1 MANVHIASAANEVAQ
16 ALPSTAT
23 VTVSKHG
30 IQAVETL
37 RLPTQTETQ
46 SQWTWSRTFSGME
59 ILTNPSVDYRVKTD
73 IVIKTMDGTTNYDGK
88 ITEEM
93 YHIVKKMARPTSDP
107 ISTAS
112 SNITVTVN
120 NASMSLQ
127 PSRDTRLITTAY
139 PDEAEPHNQR
149 KHYGLNQLDKYADQ
163 AFCDYNQLAVDDTEE
178 QLNNN
183 ALRETYPTRVF
194 CNVGANSVLPR
205 RFVSCVTVTGAL
217 ASGAAAGNAN
227 DVTVQ
232 DVEDVNGVVLG
243 KIVLTKINGGTDGL
257 PALGS
262 AQIFSDATRGGVD
275 AVTVTDYADLP
286 DGTYSVDGNDVKVS
300 TLAVSDFAAANTT
313 LTRAEALAH
322 QNFIIN
328 QGAANDITGFTV
340 YHDICQP
347 LSHPYFR
354 DNAMRDNTLVNV
366 RYFDCTVNFNA
377 SQFVEVANRAELNKF
392 GVQITTATRSLHY
405 DNVAA
410 DGLTMDAL
418 KPHLSLDLVTPSVP
432 LPTIS
437 DKVIST
443 YHTMVSPAEPG
454 ELDDKQLKSANI
466 QLAQVPDRIYVF
478 ARSDKM
484 LSTDA
489 LTRLG
494 VCTRI
499 NVRTPQNSGFL
510 SQMSQDEIYQ
520 MSCRNGSKQP
530 RSSFMCTLGSI
541 VCIDP
546 EKDLGGYTNGVLVP
560 FTFDVQGQFESP
572 CKTGGKSKVWL
583 SDLQVRERN
592 RRIVD
597 PNESWS
603 LVVVCELQGHLYL
616 MSDGT
621 GKQTKS
627 NLTVT
632 EVADAIA
639 EGIHHP
645 TTFAA
650 KRVSKMDS
658 GVLGEVARATGTAGD
673 DVRQILRE

>member
-1 MANVHIASAANEVAQ
+1 
-16 ALPSTAT
+16 
-23 VTVSKHG
+23 
-30 IQAVETL
+30 
-37 RLPTQTETQ
+37 
-46 SQWTWSRTFSGME
+46 
-59 ILTNPSVDYRVKTD
+59 
-73 IVIKTMDGTTNYDGK
+73 
-88 ITEEM
+88 
-93 YHIVKKMARPTSDP
+93 
-107 ISTAS
+107 
-112 SNITVTVN
+112 
-120 NASMSLQ
+120 MSLQ

-149 KHYGLNQLDKYADQ
+149 KHYGLNQLDKYADP
-163 AFCDYNQLAVDDTEE
+163 AFCDYNQLAVDDVEE

-194 CNVGANSVLPR
+194 ATIGNDTIVPD
-205 RFVSCVTVTGAL
+205 RFVSCVKL
-217 ASGAAAGNAN
+217 GAAIAIATVDEVDTLEIKTRDGKVVGIVCASNSGGVAGSAAG
-227 DVTVQ
+227 DYGQLYQTA
-232 DVEDVNGVVLG
+232 DVNIADTAIDLG
-243 KIVLTKINGGTDGL
+243 PLADVPPGIYYYGANADNEVIVD
-257 PALGS
+257 
-262 AQIFSDATRGGVD
+262 R
-275 AVTVTDYADLP
+275 
-286 DGTYSVDGNDVKVS
+286 
-300 TLAVSDFAAANTT
+300 LAVSGIVQNTIVDAAGVKNNA
-313 LTRAEALAH
+313 ALILSGVMS
-322 QNFIIN
+322 F
-328 QGAANDITGFTV
+328 DV
-340 YHDICQP
+340 YHDLCQP

-366 RYFDCTVNFNA
+366 RYFDCTVNFD
-377 SQFVEVANRAELNKF
+377 QTRFVEVANSGDLHKF
-392 GVQITTATRSLHY
+392 GVRLTDSSTTVHY
-405 DNVAA
+405 TNVTG
-410 DGLTMDAL
+410 DTVGMSQL
-418 KPHLSLDLVTPSVP
+418 KPHLSFDLVTPSVP

-443 YHTMVSPAEPG
+443 YHTMVSPSEAGLLSNKE
-454 ELDDKQLKSANI
+454 LKSANI

-484 LSTDA
+484 LDNTSR
-489 LTRLG
+489 TRLG
-494 VCTRI
+494 VCTSI

-560 FTFDVQGQFESP
+560 FTFDVQGRFEDP
-572 CKTGGKSKVWL
+572 CKSGGESKVWL
-583 SDLQVRERN
+583 SDLQVSQRGERIN
-592 RRIVD
+592 SAS
-597 PNESWS
+597 ESWS